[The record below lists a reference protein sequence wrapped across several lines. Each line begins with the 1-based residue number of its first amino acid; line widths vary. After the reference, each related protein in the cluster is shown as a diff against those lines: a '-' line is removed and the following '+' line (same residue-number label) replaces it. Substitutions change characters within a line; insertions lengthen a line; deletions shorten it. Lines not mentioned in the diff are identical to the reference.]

1 MTRPTGGVK
10 LLSESYVFVIPNT
23 AAEES
28 PVLLAL
34 AESANE
40 KGKEA
45 IIRVTNF
52 DLDAVNCLVEFLK
65 RREYEVN
72 CALLPSVKALAG
84 TGKDP
89 AKALFIRDLLIR
101 HVHMSGM
108 GLHYKIPK
116 LSEFARKQIEKII
129 SLHWND
135 GAFLGVV
142 RVALEYK
149 GDHELHMALFAAA
162 RPHLYSLIA
171 TDEFDPS
178 WVLRSFRSHLRVPA
192 SNEKELQGPTS
203 FEIEG
208 LRKRVSDLRIER
220 DELEYRLGEQD
231 EPPKRAIKEVNTAQ
245 VPEISAE
252 LNELRRKVSELSAS
266 KEDLQAENAALRT
279 QVDDLRTKSEATSSE
294 QDVLQQQITILTSS
308 KKTAEQTAAE
318 ALARA
323 EATENRLLCSQV
335 EAEKK
340 VAEARN
346 DAEVTTNT
354 LDRLRKETEEV
365 QKSLETS
372 ETEHR
377 LAKSERNLLRDRWT
391 KEKAKV
397 SALTQEIDT
406 LKLALDLE
414 RDTKDTIPVAVR
426 DELKQALEAEQSE
439 VKKLNMELEK
449 ARQAATNARG

>member
-1 MTRPTGGVK
+1 
-10 LLSESYVFVIPNT
+10 
-23 AAEES
+23 
-28 PVLLAL
+28 
-34 AESANE
+34 
-40 KGKEA
+40 
-45 IIRVTNF
+45 
-52 DLDAVNCLVEFLK
+52 
-65 RREYEVN
+65 
-72 CALLPSVKALAG
+72 
-84 TGKDP
+84 
-89 AKALFIRDLLIR
+89 
-101 HVHMSGM
+101 M

-116 LSEFARKQIEKII
+116 LSEFARKQIEKIV

-192 SNEKELQGPTS
+192 SNEKGLQGPTS
-203 FEIEG
+203 FEIEE
-208 LRKRVSDLRIER
+208 LRKRISDLRIER
-220 DELEYRLGEQD
+220 DELEHRLGEQD
-231 EPPKRAIKEVNTAQ
+231 EPPKRAIKEVNLTTAHASN
-245 VPEISAE
+245 ISAE
-252 LNELRRKVSELSAS
+252 WNELHRKVSELSAS
-266 KEDLQAENAALRT
+266 KENLQAENAALRT
-279 QVDDLRTKSEATSSE
+279 QVDDLRTKSEATSPE
-294 QDVLQQQITILTSS
+294 QDALQQQITILTSS
-308 KKTAEQTAAE
+308 KKKAEQAAAE
-318 ALARA
+318 ARARA

-335 EAEKK
+335 EAKNKVAKARAHAEDTETRLLASQAEAEKK

-354 LDRLRKETEEV
+354 LDQLRKEAEEL

-377 LAKSERNLLRDRWT
+377 IAKSERNLLRDRWT

-406 LKLALDLE
+406 LKLTLDLE
-414 RDTKDTIPVAVR
+414 RDTKDTIPVAMR

-449 ARQAATNARG
+449 ARQAANNARG